1 MSIRRLP
8 PLNALRAFE
17 AAARHGN
24 FSRAAAEL
32 HVTHAAI
39 SHQVRALEEEAGVA
53 LFRRTG
59 RAVVLTDAGRSLL
72 PVLSLAFDQI
82 AEGWAQVRGEEGGPL
97 TVSVEPSFAARWLV
111 LRLGRFNRA
120 HPDIDLRLMPSSA
133 ATDFDLQDVDIG
145 ILYGLGGWENVT
157 CERLF
162 EATVYPV
169 CAPSLLQAAEAAGK
183 PIRTPDDLRFHT
195 LLHEE
200 TTAHWKGWLDAAG
213 VRNTRWASRGPL
225 FVEASLALQ
234 AAAAGQGVALGN
246 DPLAMTDLSEGRLVR
261 LFDLETPDDEA
272 YWLVYPERSARKAKV
287 QAFRTWMREEAGL
300 LPAEIKM
307 LKARARAKT
316 PARERAKAPK
326 PDPQDS

>member
-1 MSIRRLP
+1 MSIRKLP

-24 FSRAAAEL
+24 FSRAAEEL
-32 HVTHAAI
+32 HVTHAAV

-53 LFRRTG
+53 LFHRTG

-72 PVLSLAFDQI
+72 PILTSAFDEM
-82 AEGWAQVRGEEGGPL
+82 AEGWALTRGDVGGPV

-111 LRLGRFNRA
+111 MRLGKFNRA
-120 HPDIDLRLMPSSA
+120 HADIGLRLIPSSEM
-133 ATDFDLQDVDIG
+133 TDFERQDVDIG
-145 ILYGLGGWENVT
+145 IRYGLGGWDKLT

-169 CAPSLLQAAEAAGK
+169 CSPALLLAAMDQGH
-183 PIRTPDDLRFHT
+183 PIQEPADLVHHN

-200 TTAHWKGWLDAAG
+200 TVAHWEAWLEAAG
-213 VRNTRWASRGPL
+213 IEGADWASRGSL

-234 AAAAGQGVALGN
+234 AAAAGQGVALAN
-246 DPLAMTDLSEGRLVR
+246 DPLAMADLSEGRLVR
-261 LFDLETPDDEA
+261 LFELETPDDEA

-287 QAFRTWMREEAGL
+287 QAFRNWIREEAGL
-300 LPAEIKM
+300 LPSEIEIADAM
-307 LKARARAKT
+307 RPRGASRGRPKAR
-316 PARERAKAPK
+316 
-326 PDPQDS
+326 S